1 MSLGRDIQGASVLL
15 VMFYYLSGMVSV
27 CLFISLCPV
36 FGCLKCSLIDVY
48 IEGKVSTG
56 KKKNVKGMRK
66 MEGMLEK
73 QSKGEGRRSY
83 RARMSTNFTFLHTFW
98 CQ

>member
-56 KKKNVKGMRK
+56 KKKNVKGMKDGRDVG
-66 MEGMLEK
+66 ETEQRGGEK
-73 QSKGEGRRSY
+73 K
-83 RARMSTNFTFLHTFW
+83 L
-98 CQ
+98 